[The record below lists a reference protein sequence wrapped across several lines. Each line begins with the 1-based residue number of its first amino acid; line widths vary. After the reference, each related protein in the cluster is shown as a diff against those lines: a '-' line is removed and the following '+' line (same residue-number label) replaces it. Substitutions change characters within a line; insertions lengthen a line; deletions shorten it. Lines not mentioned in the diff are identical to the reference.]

1 MNDQEFL
8 HQMKTKIQKLTGQEV
23 DLQVD
28 STDTSR
34 LTVELA
40 EPLPKVT
47 VGANLFRFPGFARM
61 AIEYAVACIQQGR
74 QVSTLEFQTLLT
86 RN

>member
-1 MNDQEFL
+1 MDDRMFLDQV
-8 HQMKTKIQKLTGQEV
+8 KAKIQRLTGQEV

-34 LTVELA
+34 LTVELV

-47 VGANLFRFPGFARM
+47 VGANLFQYPGFARM
-61 AIEYAVACIQQGR
+61 AIEYAVACIRQGR
-74 QVSTLEFQTLLT
+74 RVSPLEFQMLLA